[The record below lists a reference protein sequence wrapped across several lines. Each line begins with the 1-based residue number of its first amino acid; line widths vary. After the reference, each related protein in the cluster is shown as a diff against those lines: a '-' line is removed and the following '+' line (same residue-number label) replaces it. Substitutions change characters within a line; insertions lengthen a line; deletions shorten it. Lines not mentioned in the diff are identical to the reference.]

1 MNNLYAP
8 GFKKLSTRDAPLPW
22 APVDRS
28 CSACGAPGRALV
40 VELDAVGL
48 SLGSRG
54 ASDQGP
60 SGGRLG
66 RSGRLFGVELDDPP
80 RRTPLQCISA
90 RIWSVP
96 CEPRRGRPRQHRQ
109 GFRPS
114 RRRGWHP

>member
-1 MNNLYAP
+1 MRSATLI
-8 GFKKLSTRDAPLPW
+8 SERTREAPLPW
-22 APVDRS
+22 ATVDRS
-28 CSACGAPGRALV
+28 CSARGAPGRALV
-40 VELDAVGL
+40 VELDDVGL

-54 ASDQGP
+54 AGDQGP

-96 CEPRRGRPRQHRQ
+96 
-109 GFRPS
+109 
-114 RRRGWHP
+114 